1 MPLGFVGVGVYSAG
15 VSKKIDPKMAE
26 ETMKEAGL
34 IPLEE
39 FRGGD
44 YPWLSKCS
52 KCKREVS
59 PRFRQVRDRK
69 SGCKYCSGNQSVVS
83 EVVDEMKAFGLTP
96 LEDYPGSGKKW
107 KCKCIEC
114 GKEVSPRIADI
125 RMGHS
130 GCIHCSRKKEGVKR
144 RLSSSD
150 VKINE
155 VLMIMSEA
163 NLEPLEPYTL
173 SNAKWKCRCTS
184 CNSVVYPSYSKIL
197 GGSGGCKPC
206 GFKKIGDRTRLD
218 QKIALKRMAESNW
231 EPMESYVGANKP
243 WKCKCLDCGEISTP
257 TYAHIQQGRKGCKT
271 CGIRKNTDAMR
282 MSQPDAEAIAKRAG
296 FIPLETFK
304 GRHYPWKC
312 RCVTCNQV
320 VYPYLGGMLQ
330 GNGCLNCSGL
340 IIDPVDARNLM
351 IQNNIEPIVEYPG
364 AGVPWQSKCMKCNR
378 EVSPRYSSIKMKI
391 GGCKYCA
398 SHGYDF
404 SAPGVLYLVTHLELE
419 AHKIG
424 ITNINAKEKRLEKHS
439 KQGWIIYDKWLFEN
453 GNNAFEV
460 EQELLLWIREDLSLP
475 VYLGKAQMPQGGFTE
490 TVDAKEIELSEI
502 VNRVRTLADKYRG
515 SSKYSD
521 FKTSMLRRKK
531 GS

>member
-1 MPLGFVGVGVYSAG
+1 
-15 VSKKIDPKMAE
+15 
-26 ETMKEAGL
+26 
-34 IPLEE
+34 
-39 FRGGD
+39 
-44 YPWLSKCS
+44 
-52 KCKREVS
+52 
-59 PRFRQVRDRK
+59 
-69 SGCKYCSGNQSVVS
+69 
-83 EVVDEMKAFGLTP
+83 
-96 LEDYPGSGKKW
+96 
-107 KCKCIEC
+107 
-114 GKEVSPRIADI
+114 
-125 RMGHS
+125 
-130 GCIHCSRKKEGVKR
+130 
-144 RLSSSD
+144 
-150 VKINE
+150 
-155 VLMIMSEA
+155 
-163 NLEPLEPYTL
+163 
-173 SNAKWKCRCTS
+173 
-184 CNSVVYPSYSKIL
+184 
-197 GGSGGCKPC
+197 
-206 GFKKIGDRTRLD
+206 
-218 QKIALKRMAESNW
+218 
-231 EPMESYVGANKP
+231 
-243 WKCKCLDCGEISTP
+243 
-257 TYAHIQQGRKGCKT
+257 
-271 CGIRKNTDAMR
+271 
-282 MSQPDAEAIAKRAG
+282 MSQPDAEAIANKAG

-320 VYPYLGGMLQ
+320 IYPYLGGMLQ

-502 VNRVRTLADKYRG
+502 VNKVRMLADKYRG

-521 FKTSMLRRKK
+521 FKTSMLRRGK